1 MEQLLVNPQLAHQGG
16 SVLLRLT
23 FAVCDRRLDEVRP
36 MLALLVRCW
45 LRTYAGDTA
54 VLQEFMGEWLSLA
67 ARMAR
72 RRWREETAFLLREAG
87 RWLLKQQ
94 DLQRWAWSLQQL
106 QLHFVVYARWDGFDK
121 ACRIYRELTL
131 LYRLL
136 LRRVPKAQPARQ
148 TALLQL
154 LLRHLRDVTAN
165 VSRSAM
171 LDDADIFRQWYSFFW
186 QLTADDK
193 SAREELLRLLQ
204 LIFSG
209 TSKLAERCEIT
220 VSAGNNSITL
230 EGIVDTGNS
239 VEDIFGGGEVIIADG
254 EYVKTLFGEIDPA
267 LNREIRSRYRVMPC
281 GTVTGGGTLEAFRC
295 DTALVSDGKRSVRLN
310 KPTLAVSKTPLKDDY
325 AAIVNPRIFM

>member
-1 MEQLLVNPQLAHQGG
+1 MVTELILETCIALRDGREQNACTAFSGIIAEAADNEALQAISCCLLVALRHRQRQLFAAWMQESRPRLEQLLVNPQLAHQGG

-36 MLALLVRCW
+36 MLLALLVRCW

-204 LIFSG
+204 LAITYWQQTMPK
-209 TSKLAERCEIT
+209 TSRKQ
-220 VSAGNNSITL
+220 
-230 EGIVDTGNS
+230 
-239 VEDIFGGGEVIIADG
+239 
-254 EYVKTLFGEIDPA
+254 
-267 LNREIRSRYRVMPC
+267 
-281 GTVTGGGTLEAFRC
+281 
-295 DTALVSDGKRSVRLN
+295 
-310 KPTLAVSKTPLKDDY
+310 AVLLKDLLQPNLIDGQY
-325 AAIVNPRIFM
+325 ALLLQKII

>member
-1 MEQLLVNPQLAHQGG
+1 MVTELILETCIALRDGREQNACTAFSGIIAEAADNEALQAISCCLLVALRHRQRQLFAAWMQESRPRLEQLLVNPPQLAHQGG

-72 RRWREETAFLLREAG
+72 RRWRKETAFLLREAG

-204 LIFSG
+204 LAITYWQQTMPK
-209 TSKLAERCEIT
+209 TSRKQ
-220 VSAGNNSITL
+220 
-230 EGIVDTGNS
+230 
-239 VEDIFGGGEVIIADG
+239 
-254 EYVKTLFGEIDPA
+254 
-267 LNREIRSRYRVMPC
+267 
-281 GTVTGGGTLEAFRC
+281 
-295 DTALVSDGKRSVRLN
+295 
-310 KPTLAVSKTPLKDDY
+310 AVLLKDLLQPNLIDGQY
-325 AAIVNPRIFM
+325 ALLLQKII

>member
-1 MEQLLVNPQLAHQGG
+1 MVTELILETCIALRDGREQNACTAFSGIIAEAADNEALQAISCCLLVALRYRQRQLFTAWMQKSRPRLEQLLVNPQLAHQGG

-23 FAVCDRRLDEVRP
+23 FAVCDRRLAEVRP
-36 MLALLVRCW
+36 MLALLVRRW
-45 LRTYAGDTA
+45 LRTHAADTA
-54 VLQEFMGEWLSLA
+54 MLQEFMGEWLSLA

-87 RWLLKQQ
+87 RWLLMQQ
-94 DLQRWAWSLQQL
+94 ELQRLAWSLQQL

-136 LRRVPKAQPARQ
+136 LRRVLRKQQ

-204 LIFSG
+204 LAITYWQQTMPK
-209 TSKLAERCEIT
+209 TSRKQVKLLQDLLQPDLTDGQYA
-220 VSAGNNSITL
+220 L
-230 EGIVDTGNS
+230 LLQK
-239 VEDIFGGGEVIIADG
+239 II
-254 EYVKTLFGEIDPA
+254 
-267 LNREIRSRYRVMPC
+267 
-281 GTVTGGGTLEAFRC
+281 
-295 DTALVSDGKRSVRLN
+295 
-310 KPTLAVSKTPLKDDY
+310 
-325 AAIVNPRIFM
+325 

>member
-1 MEQLLVNPQLAHQGG
+1 MVTELILETCIALRDGREQNACTAFSGIIAEAADNEALQAISCCLLVALRHRQRQLFAAWMQESRPRLEQLLVNPQLAHQGG

-23 FAVCDRRLDEVRP
+23 FAVCDRRLDEV
-36 MLALLVRCW
+36 LALLVRCW

-204 LIFSG
+204 LAITYWQQTMPK
-209 TSKLAERCEIT
+209 TSRKQ
-220 VSAGNNSITL
+220 
-230 EGIVDTGNS
+230 
-239 VEDIFGGGEVIIADG
+239 
-254 EYVKTLFGEIDPA
+254 
-267 LNREIRSRYRVMPC
+267 
-281 GTVTGGGTLEAFRC
+281 
-295 DTALVSDGKRSVRLN
+295 
-310 KPTLAVSKTPLKDDY
+310 AVLLKDLLQPNLIDGQY
-325 AAIVNPRIFM
+325 ALLLQKII

>member
-1 MEQLLVNPQLAHQGG
+1 MVTELILETCIALRDGREQNACTAFSGIIAEAADNEALQAISCCLLVAIRHRQRQLFTAWMQESRPRLEQLLVNPQLAHQGG

-23 FAVCDRRLDEVRP
+23 FAVCDRRLDEVCP
-36 MLALLVRCW
+36 MLALLVRRW
-45 LRTYAGDTA
+45 LRTQADNTA
-54 VLQEFMGEWLSLA
+54 MLQEFMGEWFSLA

-87 RWLLKQQ
+87 RWLLMQQ
-94 DLQRWAWSLQQL
+94 DLQRLAWSLQQL

-121 ACRIYRELTL
+121 ACRSYRELTL

-136 LRRVPKAQPARQ
+136 LRRVLRKQQ

-204 LIFSG
+204 LAITYWHQTMPK
-209 TSKLAERCEIT
+209 TSRKQA
-220 VSAGNNSITL
+220 
-230 EGIVDTGNS
+230 
-239 VEDIFGGGEVIIADG
+239 
-254 EYVKTLFGEIDPA
+254 
-267 LNREIRSRYRVMPC
+267 
-281 GTVTGGGTLEAFRC
+281 AF
-295 DTALVSDGKRSVRLN
+295 
-310 KPTLAVSKTPLKDDY
+310 LKDLLQPNLIDGQY
-325 AAIVNPRIFM
+325 ALLLQKII

>member
-1 MEQLLVNPQLAHQGG
+1 MVTELILETCIALRDGREQNACTAFSGIIAEAADNEALQAISCCLLVALRHRQRQLFAAWMQESRPRLEQLLVNPQLAHQGG

-23 FAVCDRRLDEVRP
+23 FAVCDRRLAEVRP
-36 MLALLVRCW
+36 MLALLVRRW
-45 LRTYAGDTA
+45 LRTQADNTA
-54 VLQEFMGEWLSLA
+54 MLQEFMGKWLSLA

-121 ACRIYRELTL
+121 ACRMYRELTL

-136 LRRVPKAQPARQ
+136 LRRVLRKQQ

-204 LIFSG
+204 LAITYWQQTMPK
-209 TSKLAERCEIT
+209 TSRKQVKLLQDLLQPDLTDGQYA
-220 VSAGNNSITL
+220 L
-230 EGIVDTGNS
+230 LLQK
-239 VEDIFGGGEVIIADG
+239 II
-254 EYVKTLFGEIDPA
+254 
-267 LNREIRSRYRVMPC
+267 
-281 GTVTGGGTLEAFRC
+281 
-295 DTALVSDGKRSVRLN
+295 
-310 KPTLAVSKTPLKDDY
+310 
-325 AAIVNPRIFM
+325 

>member
-1 MEQLLVNPQLAHQGG
+1 MVTELILETCIALRDGREQNACTAFSGIIAEAADNEALQAISCCLLVALRHRQRQLFAAWMQESRPRLEQLLVNSQLAHQGG

-23 FAVCDRRLDEVRP
+23 FAVCDRRLAEVRP
-36 MLALLVRCW
+36 MLALLVRRW
-45 LRTYAGDTA
+45 LRTQADNTA
-54 VLQEFMGEWLSLA
+54 MLQEFMGEWFSLA

-87 RWLLKQQ
+87 RWLLKQD
-94 DLQRWAWSLQQL
+94 DLQLYSWSLQQL

-121 ACRIYRELTL
+121 ACRMYRELTL

-136 LRRVPKAQPARQ
+136 LRRVLRKQQ

-154 LLRHLRDVTAN
+154 LVRHLRDVTAN

-204 LIFSG
+204 LAITYWQQTMPK
-209 TSKLAERCEIT
+209 TSRKQ
-220 VSAGNNSITL
+220 
-230 EGIVDTGNS
+230 
-239 VEDIFGGGEVIIADG
+239 
-254 EYVKTLFGEIDPA
+254 
-267 LNREIRSRYRVMPC
+267 
-281 GTVTGGGTLEAFRC
+281 
-295 DTALVSDGKRSVRLN
+295 
-310 KPTLAVSKTPLKDDY
+310 AVLLKDLLQPNLIDGQY
-325 AAIVNPRIFM
+325 ALLLQKII

>member
-1 MEQLLVNPQLAHQGG
+1 MRGQTVQGG

-204 LIFSG
+204 LAITYWQQTMPK
-209 TSKLAERCEIT
+209 TSRKQ
-220 VSAGNNSITL
+220 
-230 EGIVDTGNS
+230 
-239 VEDIFGGGEVIIADG
+239 
-254 EYVKTLFGEIDPA
+254 
-267 LNREIRSRYRVMPC
+267 
-281 GTVTGGGTLEAFRC
+281 
-295 DTALVSDGKRSVRLN
+295 
-310 KPTLAVSKTPLKDDY
+310 AVLLKDLLQPNLIDGQY
-325 AAIVNPRIFM
+325 ALLLQKII

>member
-1 MEQLLVNPQLAHQGG
+1 MVTELILETCIALRDGREQNACTAFSGIIAEAADNEALQAISCCLLVALRYRQRQLFTAWMQESRPRLEQLLVNPQLAHQGG

-23 FAVCDRRLDEVRP
+23 FAVCDRRLAEVRP
-36 MLALLVRCW
+36 MLALLVRRW
-45 LRTYAGDTA
+45 LRTQADNTA
-54 VLQEFMGEWLSLA
+54 MLQEFMGEWLSLA

-121 ACRIYRELTL
+121 ACRMYRELTL

-136 LRRVPKAQPARQ
+136 LRRVLRKQQ

-171 LDDADIFRQWYSFFW
+171 LDDADVFRQWYSFFW

-204 LIFSG
+204 LAITYWQQTMPK
-209 TSKLAERCEIT
+209 TSRKQ
-220 VSAGNNSITL
+220 
-230 EGIVDTGNS
+230 
-239 VEDIFGGGEVIIADG
+239 
-254 EYVKTLFGEIDPA
+254 
-267 LNREIRSRYRVMPC
+267 
-281 GTVTGGGTLEAFRC
+281 
-295 DTALVSDGKRSVRLN
+295 
-310 KPTLAVSKTPLKDDY
+310 AVLLKDLLQPNLIDGQY
-325 AAIVNPRIFM
+325 ALLLQKII

>member
-1 MEQLLVNPQLAHQGG
+1 MVTELILETCIALRDGREENACTAFSGIIAEAADNEALQAISCCLLVALRHRQRQLFAAWMQESRPRLEQLLVNSQLEHQGG

-23 FAVCDRRLDEVRP
+23 FAVCDRRLSEVRP
-36 MLALLVRCW
+36 MLALLVRRW
-45 LRTYAGDTA
+45 LRTHAGDTA
-54 VLQEFMGEWLSLA
+54 LLQEFMAEWLNLA

-72 RRWREETAFLLREAG
+72 RRWREETAFLLRETG

-94 DLQRWAWSLQQL
+94 DLQQLAWSLQQL

-121 ACRIYRELTL
+121 GCRMYRELTL

-136 LRRVPKAQPARQ
+136 LRRVLRKQQ

-204 LIFSG
+204 LAITYWQQTMPK
-209 TSKLAERCEIT
+209 TSRKQ
-220 VSAGNNSITL
+220 
-230 EGIVDTGNS
+230 
-239 VEDIFGGGEVIIADG
+239 
-254 EYVKTLFGEIDPA
+254 
-267 LNREIRSRYRVMPC
+267 
-281 GTVTGGGTLEAFRC
+281 
-295 DTALVSDGKRSVRLN
+295 
-310 KPTLAVSKTPLKDDY
+310 AVLLKDLLQPNLIAGQY
-325 AAIVNPRIFM
+325 ALLLQKII